1 MPSVFG
7 GRDPFDDPF
16 FQRPFGGMLESSSFG
31 ANGDPFVG
39 LSPNVFHE
47 QQTIQRTRS
56 TGLII
61 EELSSD
67 DENEEEKGTKKND
80 NTRKQR
86 RSINEPFVEVPDDE
100 IGERKS
106 KKTQYGNERGWINNF
121 RPQHRAHSFT
131 FHSSSTVTYGDA
143 NGTYYTS
150 SRTRRT
156 GSDGGQIVEHFNGY
170 KEAIVQTT
178 ALKPSTIKG
187 NPMTKKQHHYE
198 IQCMNYRVLLSAETK
213 SSQMVQVVDT
223 MQTLGTIIQ
232 VGRFSRGLEGLNL
245 KRQVLHLV
253 EQRLRG
259 FKQSWEVVVRLWVEI
274 EGGSSIPSTITT
286 FGFSGNSASPA
297 QRLDEAARTPEPVEV
312 LQMVSAVLVSSGG
325 GANAEIDNSRLL
337 RLG

>member
-1 MPSVFG
+1 MQGGRDPFFGFGDGFGHHRSLMPSVFG

-16 FQRPFGGMLESSSFG
+16 FQCPFGGMLESSSFG

-47 QQTIQRTRS
+47 QQTIQCTRS

-67 DENEEEKGTKKND
+67 DENEEEKGTEKND

-156 GSDGGQIVEHFNGY
+156 GSDGLTFEES
-170 KEAIVQTT
+170 KEANSATGKAKHKI
-178 ALKPSTIKG
+178 SRGIHDKG
-187 NPMTKKQHHYE
+187 HSVMRKLNPDG
-198 IQCMNYRVLLSAETK
+198 R
-213 SSQMVQVVDT
+213 VDT
-223 MQTLGTIIQ
+223 MQTLHNLNEDELTSFEGAWRAKSKTRLP
-232 VGRFSRGLEGLNL
+232 GRTEGLNTPGATGAG
-245 KRQVLHLV
+245 R
-253 EQRLRG
+253 RA
-259 FKQSWEVVVRLWVEI
+259 QS
-274 EGGSSIPSTITT
+274 G
-286 FGFSGNSASPA
+286 
-297 QRLDEAARTPEPVEV
+297 EPRR
-312 LQMVSAVLVSSGG
+312 GG
-325 GANAEIDNSRLL
+325 GWSLFSRARVLEPKASGKF
-337 RLG
+337 RSFKDRKT